1 MTLVHSG
8 LDIETIQ
15 WHEEGFSLSRVH
27 AAFSG
32 CGSSDS
38 YKKAPNGRRI
48 LSRIDSCT
56 LRITDWSEELNK
68 EAGAY

>member
-15 WHEEGFSLSRVH
+15 WHEEGFSLPRVRE
-27 AAFSG
+27 AFSG

-38 YKKAPNGRRI
+38 YKQVLNGRRI
-48 LSRIDSCT
+48 LRRVESYK
-56 LRITDWSEELNK
+56 LRITDWSKELNK
-68 EAGAY
+68 EASAY